1 MARFIPDSATKRYV
15 IISPI
20 RLERPKDTHQSK
32 NQSTHIICPFCPGN
46 ESLTPPE
53 VFRIGDQDRWTVRVV
68 PNKYP
73 ITDIH
78 EVVILHPS
86 HTDDI
91 CALPSDHVRL
101 IMETFYQRYVAHQ
114 KNGQVLIFGNHGAH
128 AGASL
133 SHPHAQIVVIPRNIQ
148 LDALKRE
155 PLANIIEERQ
165 YAIAYCPAFSQWPYE
180 VWITPKRS
188 SISFEETT
196 EEERNDL
203 GLLLQHALKTLKKAY
218 ESEALLS
225 HNENEPFSY
234 NYYISHETNFFLR
247 IVPRFIHRAG
257 FELSTGLS
265 VNSIHPEEA
274 ANTLRSLW

>member
-1 MARFIPDSATKRYV
+1 MAIFIPDITTKRYV

-20 RLERPKDTHQSK
+20 RLERPKDTHQS
-32 NQSTHIICPFCPGN
+32 NNEPTQTICPFCTGN

-53 VFRIGDQDRWTVRVV
+53 VFRVENHGTWDVRVV

-86 HTDDI
+86 HTDDL
-91 CALPSDHVRL
+91 CVLPSDHVSR
-101 IMETFYQRYVAHQ
+101 IMETFYQRYVTHK
-114 KNGQVLIFGNHGAH
+114 KNGQVLIFGNHGIH

-133 SHPHAQIVVIPRNIQ
+133 SHPHAQIVVIPHTIK
-148 LDALKRE
+148 LDTLKRE

-165 YAIAYCPAFSQWPYE
+165 HAVAYCPAFSQWPYE
-180 VWITPKRS
+180 VWIMPKRS
-188 SISFEETT
+188 SISFGETT
-196 EEERNDL
+196 EKERNDL
-203 GLLLQHALKTLKKAY
+203 GLLLQHTLKTLKKAY
-218 ESEALLS
+218 KSETLLS

-234 NYYISHETNFFLR
+234 NYYISHENNFFLR

-257 FELSTGLS
+257 FELGTGLS
-265 VNSIHPEEA
+265 VNSIHPEDA